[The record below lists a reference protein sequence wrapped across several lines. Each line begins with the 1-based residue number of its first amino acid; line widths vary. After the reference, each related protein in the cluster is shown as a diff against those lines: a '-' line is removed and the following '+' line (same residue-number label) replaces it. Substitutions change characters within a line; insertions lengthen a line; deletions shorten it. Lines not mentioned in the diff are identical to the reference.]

1 MCVNGVQLEII
12 KMEKERVVNYTT
24 VTVPK
29 QLMARVDAVIA
40 SEKYGYQNRSDFIL
54 EAIREKLRK
63 IGYLE

>member
-1 MCVNGVQLEII
+1 MPND
-12 KMEKERVVNYTT
+12 KPRNYTT
-24 VTVPK
+24 TTIPNH
-29 QLMARVDAVIA
+29 LMARVDAVVA